1 MIRDYTGAMTQY
13 DYTIRPLVAADFY
26 DYCNLMSALVTDQ
39 PVPRDTRGEDLFD
52 ALINAKG
59 VTVFGADL
67 EGHIVSTATL
77 FVMTNLT
84 YDGRPCAFVENV
96 VTLSEFRGHGI
107 GRAVM
112 QHLLDETTAQNVYK
126 VQLLTGQDYGAR
138 GFYETLG
145 FNASEKYGMSLR
157 QVPTR
162 RPAA

>member
-1 MIRDYTGAMTQY
+1 MTQY
-13 DYTIRPLVAADFY
+13 DYSIRPLVAADFY

-39 PVPRDTRGEDLFD
+39 PVPRDARGEELFHT
-52 ALINAKG
+52 LLTTKG
-59 VTVFGADL
+59 TTVFGAEVD
-67 EGHIVSTATL
+67 GQIVSTATL

-96 VTLSEFRGHGI
+96 VTLSQYRSQGI
-107 GRAVM
+107 GKAVM
-112 QHLLDETTAQNVYK
+112 QHLLDETAAQNVYK

-162 RPAA
+162 GPAA